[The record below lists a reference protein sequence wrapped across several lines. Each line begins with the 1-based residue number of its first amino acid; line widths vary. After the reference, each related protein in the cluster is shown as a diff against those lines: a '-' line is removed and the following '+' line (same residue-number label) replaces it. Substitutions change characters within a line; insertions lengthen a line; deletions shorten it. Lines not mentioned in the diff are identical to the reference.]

1 MESFARGW
9 SFLKQAWQMAFK
21 DKDLLKPSI
30 YALIAGMIVSVIGI
44 IPIIGAVLLFGDSQ
58 FGNII
63 LFVLGGIMIFV
74 QFMVSYIFSAMTV
87 YLIYGYLAEGDG
99 RMDKAWDIVR
109 RDFFDILTLAAASTV
124 VNLIRNAAQRNRRGG
139 ITASLAR
146 GATNLL
152 QVLWTEAAYLILPTM
167 VIDDLNLK
175 DGMQRVLKITRE
187 NLLLIGISTVG
198 VRWVTGLIGFVLGFV
213 GFLIALAIG
222 GGAVYLT
229 GQINALSILAI
240 AVAAFIFF
248 TFVML
253 ASVIS
258 SYTTTAYHTCLY
270 IWARE
275 VEKVQVAQVAGQPV
289 RVPAPAP
296 LAAVLGLQPLSRSVS
311 GLG

>member
-30 YALIAGMIVSVIGI
+30 YALVAGMIVSVVGI
-44 IPIIGAVLLFGDSQ
+44 VPIIGAMFLFGDSQ

-63 LFVLGGIMIFV
+63 LFVMGAVMIFG
-74 QFMVSYIFSAMTV
+74 QFVVSYIFSAMTV

-99 RMDKAWDIVR
+99 RLDKAWAIVR

-124 VNLIRNAAQRNRRGG
+124 VNLLRNAAQRNRRGG
-139 ITASLAR
+139 IAAGLAR
-146 GATNLL
+146 GATSLL
-152 QVLWTEAAYLILPTM
+152 QVLWTEASYLILPSM

-198 VRWVTGLIGFVLGFV
+198 VRWVTGLIGFAMGLIGLV
-213 GFLIALAIG
+213 IALAIG
-222 GGAVYLT
+222 GGALYVT
-229 GQINALSILAI
+229 GEMNVLSILAI

-258 SYTTTAYHTCLY
+258 SYTSTAYHTCLY
-270 IWARE
+270 LWARE
-275 VEKVQVAQVAGQPV
+275 VERVQEAQVAGQPV

-296 LAAVLGLQPLSRSVS
+296 LAAVLDWQPR
-311 GLG
+311 